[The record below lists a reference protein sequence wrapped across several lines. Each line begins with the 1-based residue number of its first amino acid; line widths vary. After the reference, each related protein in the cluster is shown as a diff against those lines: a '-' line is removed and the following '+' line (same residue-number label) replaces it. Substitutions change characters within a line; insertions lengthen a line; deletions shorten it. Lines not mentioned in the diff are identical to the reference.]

1 MKLKILPLLIAS
13 SVLLLS
19 SCADS
24 TPKDAKTQAVDEASA
39 IFEQQIVDPMNKAL
53 YNDFTDEQLDELTA
67 KDNIDTQFASFI
79 YGFMDIGKA
88 AADDG
93 QKPSGLMKGT
103 VYKDSRSQNAPEFYK
118 GDDNTDA
125 FKMYACVD
133 ISEMKYGDQ
142 SFLEYT
148 GKAQEGYTAYDF
160 YVIDVTRNDKDEY
173 KLTYANAE
181 DEGMVDYC

>member
-1 MKLKILPLLIAS
+1 MKPKILPILLTS
-13 SVLLLS
+13 SALLLT
-19 SCADS
+19 SCAGS
-24 TPKDAKTQAVDEASA
+24 APKDPKTQAVDEAST

-53 YNDFTDEQLDELTA
+53 YNDFTDEQLDELIA

-79 YGFMDIGKA
+79 YGFMDIGKV

-142 SFLEYT
+142 SFLDYT
-148 GKAQEGYTAYDF
+148 GKAQEGYTPYDF
-160 YVIDVTRNDKDEY
+160 YYIDVTRNDKGEY
-173 KLTYANAE
+173 KLTYANPE
-181 DEGMVDYC
+181 DEGMVDHC